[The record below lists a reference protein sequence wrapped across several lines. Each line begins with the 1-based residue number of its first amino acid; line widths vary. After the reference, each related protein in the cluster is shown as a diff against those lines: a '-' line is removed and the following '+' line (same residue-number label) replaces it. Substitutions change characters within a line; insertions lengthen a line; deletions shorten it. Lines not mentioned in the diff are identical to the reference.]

1 MTTWLQRSE
10 ALLGKNSVQ
19 NLKNKKVVI
28 LGIGGVGSFTAE
40 AIARSGI
47 GKIYVVDKDI
57 VDITNINRQLIATTK
72 TIGLD
77 KVKIVKDRILEINPL
92 CEVKVF
98 KTFVNMDNFEDIIG
112 RDVDYVIDAIDTITS
127 KIELAV
133 WCNSNNINLI
143 SCMGAGNKID
153 PTKFEVD
160 DIFKTSICPLAK
172 VMRKELKKRNIKKL
186 KVVYSKELPQK
197 PIWENEEIG
206 DYNKKNKDTPASV
219 SFVPSVAGLIM
230 AGEVIKDLAGY

>member
-1 MTTWLQRSE
+1 MTSWLQRSE
-10 ALLGKNSVQ
+10 ALLGKIGVE

-28 LGIGGVGSFTAE
+28 LGIGGVGSFTSE

-47 GKIYVVDKDI
+47 GTIYVVDKDI
-57 VDITNINRQLIATTK
+57 VDVTNINRQLIATTK

-77 KVKIVKDRILEINPL
+77 KVEIIKERILEINPK
-92 CEVKVF
+92 CEVKMF
-98 KTFVNMDNFEDIIG
+98 KTFVNVDNFEEIIEK
-112 RDVDYVIDAIDTITS
+112 DVDYVIDAIDTITS

-133 WCNSNNINLI
+133 WCNSNNIKLI

-160 DIFKTSICPLAK
+160 DIFKTSVCPLAK
-172 VMRKELKKRNIKKL
+172 VMRKELKKRNVKKL

-197 PIWENEEIG
+197 PIWENEELS
-206 DYNKKNKDTPASV
+206 DYKKRNKATPASV
-219 SFVPSVAGLIM
+219 SFVPSVAGLII
-230 AGEVIKDLAGY
+230 AGEVIKDLIRD